1 MEFVPATKISSS
13 FSSDFDLKRVLE
25 DFKNA
30 RSIPQAKITQRF
42 SMPDW
47 IDVSL
52 AKRGQK
58 FARDNL
64 FSICIC
70 HAFGLTTMP
79 HPDLVN
85 ILLFTGRLSSPEGA
99 TKRYLST
106 FTEIMSWYD
115 EGLWGSRLGSH
126 PTDVFTSLKRVRT
139 LHLKIAEAISNK
151 FSRDGI
157 ILNASDYSDYTP
169 VATWSSFHKDLE
181 ESNIPLSERGIHPNF
196 EETSNFIPF
205 NQHALNLAQ
214 FAFVGYPI
222 LFPERFG
229 ISRPSEDDL
238 WAFNHL
244 WAILGY
250 VLGIEDKYNIALQP
264 DLKSGLQTIAFP
276 ATPNFMLYRI
286 LRDVFDVTATNMW
299 KCLTFREKLTSA
311 FVDHILFPV
320 LLKNQ
325 VTRNV

>member
-1 MEFVPATKISSS
+1 MEFYQTIVKYLFIYYYS
-13 FSSDFDLKRVLE
+13 SSDFDLKRVLE

-126 PTDVFTSLKRVRT
+126 PTDVFTRFEKSFCANRDKLVNLHT
-139 LHLKIAEAISNK
+139 LL
-151 FSRDGI
+151 I
-157 ILNASDYSDYTP
+157 IT
-169 VATWSSFHKDLE
+169 V
-181 ESNIPLSERGIHPNF
+181 
-196 EETSNFIPF
+196 
-205 NQHALNLAQ
+205 
-214 FAFVGYPI
+214 
-222 LFPERFG
+222 
-229 ISRPSEDDL
+229 
-238 WAFNHL
+238 
-244 WAILGY
+244 
-250 VLGIEDKYNIALQP
+250 
-264 DLKSGLQTIAFP
+264 
-276 ATPNFMLYRI
+276 
-286 LRDVFDVTATNMW
+286 
-299 KCLTFREKLTSA
+299 
-311 FVDHILFPV
+311 
-320 LLKNQ
+320 
-325 VTRNV
+325 

>member
-1 MEFVPATKISSS
+1 M
-13 FSSDFDLKRVLE
+13 
-25 DFKNA
+25 
-30 RSIPQAKITQRF
+30 
-42 SMPDW
+42 
-47 IDVSL
+47 
-52 AKRGQK
+52 
-58 FARDNL
+58 
-64 FSICIC
+64 
-70 HAFGLTTMP
+70 
-79 HPDLVN
+79 
-85 ILLFTGRLSSPEGA
+85 
-99 TKRYLST
+99 
-106 FTEIMSWYD
+106 
-115 EGLWGSRLGSH
+115 
-126 PTDVFTSLKRVRT
+126 RT

-264 DLKSGLQTIAFP
+264 DLKSVREVYRQIFERYVIP
-276 ATPNFMLYRI
+276 AEFHWWSNAIFLA
-286 LRDVFDVTATNMW
+286 DN
-299 KCLTFREKLTSA
+299 TF
-311 FVDHILFPV
+311 
-320 LLKNQ
+320 Q
-325 VTRNV
+325 VSTKIC